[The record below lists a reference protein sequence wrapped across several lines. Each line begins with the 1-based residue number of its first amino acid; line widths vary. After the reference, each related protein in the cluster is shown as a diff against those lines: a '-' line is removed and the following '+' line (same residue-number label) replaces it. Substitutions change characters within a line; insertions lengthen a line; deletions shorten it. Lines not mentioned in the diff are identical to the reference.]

1 MPTNSAPAAGETASD
16 GLLQREVAELMGI
29 SRSRVA
35 QLVGA
40 GHLRRNAEGK
50 ITRAEVER
58 CKREEPINWTHPA
71 SRGGKPSKEVMR
83 QRMIAERWCWVA
95 SEMRREGWGD
105 LRNDQWRRLF
115 EDLTAA
121 MKKFNLEVK

>member
-1 MPTNSAPAAGETASD
+1 MPTNSAEAPRETASD

-95 SEMRREGWGD
+95 SAMRREGWGD

-115 EDLTAA
+115 EELSAQ
-121 MKKFNLEVK
+121 MKRHGLEVQ